1 MFKKAIS
8 FMLVFCMFAAF
19 IPAASATPDSQ
30 PVKSVEEILN
40 EYHAKSFE
48 AQASKDSPAAANSRS
63 STGNAPT
70 LEQETVDQLNAAG
83 YEAYNVTS
91 ANYNSLQAQL
101 KTDFSDIGL
110 SPNGSYIIVI
120 SGEDESN
127 ANSRAGGNFD
137 QIIWGD
143 GGGNDQESSF
153 THTYNGKTYSMRY
166 VTVTAADN
174 DEYGMTS
181 NFINL
186 RQRCGL
192 GNLLSDLN
200 IPITILSSIG
210 VLSNLGTIYSL
221 ITATT
226 SLEPSTRTKS
236 LEFKAS
242 SNWTVKYIQVYNS
255 DENVWQFRASTEY
268 VTMHYT
274 YFYEHYVST
283 SNQYESKTISGYYPN
298 MISEHYEHKDYMKDT
313 AAWVHEEDSIWSD
326 EVSFIE
332 YEFNGRTV
340 ITHSRGLWESYF

>member
-101 KTDFSDIGL
+101 NTDFSDIGL
-110 SPNGSYIIVI
+110 NPNGSYIIVI

-137 QIIWGD
+137 QIIWDD

-174 DEYGMTS
+174 EEFGMTS
-181 NFINL
+181 DFKNL
-186 RQRCGL
+186 LQMCNL
-192 GNLLSDLN
+192 GNLLSNLN
-200 IPITILSSIG
+200 VPIAVLSSFRK
-210 VLSNLGTIYSL
+210 LSHLGTIYSL
-221 ITATT
+221 ITAAT

-236 LEFKAS
+236 LEFKGS
-242 SNWTVKYIQVYNS
+242 SNWTVKYIQVYNA
-255 DENVWQFRASTEY
+255 DESTWQFRSSTEY
-268 VTMHYT
+268 VTMRYT
-274 YFYEHYVST
+274 YHYEHYVST
-283 SNQYESKTISGYYPN
+283 SNQYESETISGYHPN
-298 MISEHYEHKDYMKDT
+298 MISEHYEHKDYMKNI
-313 AAWVHEEDSIWSD
+313 AAQMHEEDSSWWD
-326 EVSFIE
+326 EVSYVKYTFDE
-332 YEFNGRTV
+332 KTV
-340 ITHSRGLWESYF
+340 LTHYRGYWELNF